1 MARIIPATM
10 ATQHPDNACAPYWE
24 KDGDGFVST
33 QEEVAE
39 CYSSLHDLGCQE
51 FMWDWEGKH
60 VDEGIID
67 KLFYNYYAYFKKA
80 QLGRDK
86 FLTFRIPNTWHER
99 GYSLARAFMGILT
112 AERFARDVGFHTPPL
127 FEVIL
132 PLTEKAE
139 NIITIQKMFSRLA
152 NYTNKLFKEPS
163 SLNYLHVLPLL
174 EGIDT
179 LIDSHQLLT
188 RYLKLH
194 QKTYHRKPDYIR
206 PHIARSDPALNAGLI
221 PAVVAGKLALSE
233 YHRFGREHGIKIYPA
248 IGVGLLPFRGGLS
261 PEKISNFLTEYG
273 GIRTVYIQSAF
284 RYDFPLPTV
293 KQAILRLNRELPRTR
308 AAHYNQHAAQEIT
321 TICHTLTPIYQ
332 KSVQG
337 LAGVIN
343 ELAHYV
349 PRRRERKLH
358 IGLLG
363 YSRSV
368 GRKKLP
374 RAIPFTAALYSL
386 GVPPEFIG
394 TGRGLKLLSQKGIK
408 VEKYYINLHH
418 DLLWAGRYLNKGN
431 LFTLAKKSRVWREI
445 WDDITL
451 TEQYLKTELGP
462 RTKNELAHNKL
473 SAGLFTAWQNKKDL
487 GWYISE
493 SGKLRRSL
501 G

>member
-1 MARIIPATM
+1 MPRLIPATM

-33 QEEVAE
+33 QEEVLE
-39 CYSSLHDLGCQE
+39 CYSSLAELGCQE

-60 VDEGIID
+60 VDEGVID
-67 KLFYNYYAYFKKA
+67 KLFHNYFSYFKKE

-112 AERFARDVGFHTPPL
+112 AERFARDLGFHTPPL

-152 NYTNKLFKEPS
+152 NYTNKLFRES
-163 SLNYLHVLPLL
+163 TSLNYLNVLPLL
-174 EGIDT
+174 EGVDT
-179 LIDSHQLLT
+179 LINSRHLLE

-194 QKTYHRKPDYIR
+194 QKTYHQPPAYLR

-233 YHRFGREHGIKIYPA
+233 YHRFGKEHDLKIYPA

-261 PEKISNFLTEYG
+261 PKKINNFLNEYG
-273 GIRTVYIQSAF
+273 GMRTVYIQSAF
-284 RYDFPLPTV
+284 RYDFPLAEV
-293 KQAILRLNRELPRTR
+293 KQAIKKLNQELPRTKVTSYNQR
-308 AAHYNQHAAQEIT
+308 AAEEIAA
-321 TICHTLTPIYQ
+321 ICRTLTPAYQ
-332 KSVQG
+332 RSIAG

-343 ELAHYV
+343 QLAPSV

-368 GRKKLP
+368 ASKKLP

-394 TGRGLKLLSQKGIK
+394 TGRGLNLLAKQGLE
-408 VEKYYINLHH
+408 VEKYYLNLRH

-431 LFTLAKKSRVWREI
+431 LFALAKTSRAWREI
-445 WDDITL
+445 WDDVAL
-451 TEQYLKTELGP
+451 VEQYLKTELGP
-462 RTKNELAHNKL
+462 QTKDELAHNKL
-473 SAGLFTAWQNKKDL
+473 SSALMVAWKNKKDL
-487 GWYISE
+487 SWYISA
-493 SGKLRRSL
+493 SGKLRSSL